1 MEIRFLNTMW
11 EKITNNYFILCFVA
25 IVMLGIMLRFFNLST
40 NPPSLTW
47 DEVSWGYNAYT
58 IGLTGKD
65 EFGQIPFTFLE
76 SFGDF
81 KPPVYAF
88 LSVIPVWIF
97 GLTEFSTRFVSAL
110 FGVLSV
116 IVTYFLVCEIF
127 FQSKQKKHY
136 ALLTSF
142 LVAISPWHILLS
154 RAAFEANVATFF
166 IILGVFIFLLST
178 REAKNVRYLIFSLLS
193 FVVAMNTF
201 NTSRVFLPLLGIV
214 LICLRYKIL
223 LKKWKLVILSSI
235 IPILLLI
242 PLALFSITP
251 QAKLRYE
258 EVNIFSDIK
267 VIERVNKESEN
278 VDNNFIS
285 KLIYNRRFAYGV
297 EYMSHYLDH
306 FNPAF
311 LFIKGD
317 GNPKFSIQDVGQM
330 YIWELPFLIIGVI
343 MLIRRREGVW
353 VLVPLWLL
361 LGIVP
366 AATAR
371 ETPHALRIETTLPM
385 FQILVAYGIITT
397 LSNIKAANIFLKR
410 GFIGALCVLIFV
422 CFIYFVHN
430 YFTHYPIKYASEW
443 QYGYK
448 DAIRFSE
455 QNKNKYKNIYF
466 TKDLGRPYMY
476 VLFYGKYPPQFLLK
490 NATIEREALGFVHV
504 NKLGKYV
511 FADEF
516 PEPLL
521 GDLYINTADKFP
533 EGAKKVKTFYLPD
546 GKAALV
552 AYEK

>member
-1 MEIRFLNTMW
+1 MW
-11 EKITNNYFILCFVA
+11 EKITKNYLRILFFLIILLA
-25 IVMLGIMLRFFNLST
+25 FALRFWNVSG

-58 IGLTGKD
+58 LGVTGRD
-65 EFGQIPFTFLE
+65 EFGTVPVTFLE

-81 KPPVYAF
+81 KPPVYAY
-88 LSVIPVWIF
+88 LSVIPYWIF
-97 GLTEFSTRFVSAL
+97 GLNEFSTRFISAF

-116 IVTYFLVCEIF
+116 VVAYFLVCEIF
-127 FQSKQKKHY
+127 YTSKNKRNY
-136 ALLTSF
+136 AILTSF
-142 LVAISPWHILLS
+142 LLSISPWHILLS

-166 IILGVFIFLLST
+166 IMLGVFIFLLST
-178 REAKNVRYLIFSLLS
+178 REARNVRYLVFSFLC

-214 LICLRYKIL
+214 LVGVRYKML
-223 LKKWKLVILSSI
+223 LRKWKVVVLSSMLPI
-235 IPILLLI
+235 ILLI

-278 VDNNFIS
+278 AGNNLLS
-285 KLIYNRRFAYGV
+285 NLIYNRRFAYGV
-297 EYMSHYLDH
+297 EYMSHYLDNL
-306 FNPAF
+306 NPIF

-330 YIWELPFLIIGVI
+330 YIWELPFLVIGI
-343 MLIRRREGVW
+343 ALLIRRREGAW
-353 VLVPLWLL
+353 ILVPLWLL

-385 FQILVAYGIITT
+385 FQILVAYGLV
-397 LSNIKAANIFLKR
+397 LSYEYIKSKNYLLRR
-410 GFIGALCVLIFV
+410 GLVSMFGLAVMF

-430 YFTHYPIKYASEW
+430 YFVHYPIKYASEW

-448 DAIRFSE
+448 EAVEFSE
-455 QNKNKYKNIYF
+455 QNKDKYNNIYF

-476 VLFYGKYPPQFLLK
+476 VLYYGKYSPETLIDK
-490 NATIEREALGFVHV
+490 GKIEREALGFVHV
-504 NKLGKYV
+504 NELDKYV

-516 PEPLL
+516 PELSPNN
-521 GDLYINTADKFP
+521 LYINTPGKIPDEARVVKKFYTP
-533 EGAKKVKTFYLPD
+533 N
-546 GKAALV
+546 GKEALI